1 MGHAGVQRG
10 WEELG
15 CSEPNMLLDVRSDGV
30 FFCFSRNLCW
40 PHSTA
45 RKALSWRY
53 HHSAQY
59 SHPCCPLKAND
70 LLM

>member
-1 MGHAGVQRG
+1 MGNAGVLKG
-10 WEELG
+10 WEDLG
-15 CSEPNMLLDVRSDGV
+15 CSEPNMLLDV
-30 FFCFSRNLCW
+30 FCFSRNLCW
-40 PHSTA
+40 LHSTA

-59 SHPCCPLKAND
+59 PPPYCLLKAND